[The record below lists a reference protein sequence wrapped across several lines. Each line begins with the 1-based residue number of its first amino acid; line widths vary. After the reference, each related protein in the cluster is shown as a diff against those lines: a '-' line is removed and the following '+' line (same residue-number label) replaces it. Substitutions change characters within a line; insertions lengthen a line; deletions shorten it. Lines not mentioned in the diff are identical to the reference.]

1 MPLQSDRRPTFT
13 PSPCIIAGGPEAT
26 IMNCMNLRIRMNR
39 NIFLFTPT
47 ACKERGRRN
56 WRPSLPTFQFVP
68 AVPPESWCLRGLTFS
83 GVDGLCATN
92 VDLDLLGLGLC
103 TLGQLEL
110 QHPSVV
116 ISGDAFTID
125 RRGQGERP
133 DKAAIAALDTAEV
146 LFFLFLF
153 ELALA

>member
-1 MPLQSDRRPTFT
+1 
-13 PSPCIIAGGPEAT
+13 
-26 IMNCMNLRIRMNR
+26 
-39 NIFLFTPT
+39 
-47 ACKERGRRN
+47 
-56 WRPSLPTFQFVP
+56 
-68 AVPPESWCLRGLTFS
+68 TFS

-92 VDLDLLGLGLC
+92 VDLDLLGLGFG

-116 ISGDAFTID
+116 IGGDAFAID

-153 ELALA
+153 ELALAAHGQNIVFDLDVEVFLFDPRHFQLELDAVFVFVNVNRRHKGSSGQ